1 MQFHDPSSWV
11 ADWLPVAI
19 AGKEEGCSITLY
31 PSKLIIWTHCGVR
44 RSTDGKKLFGV
55 GQRCLDVLLFV
66 VIKRDCNPAIL
77 VGKKPGRLA

>member
-1 MQFHDPSSWV
+1 MQFPDPSSWV

-55 GQRCLDVLLFV
+55 GQRCLDVCWCLFGY
-66 VIKRDCNPAIL
+66 L
-77 VGKKPGRLA
+77 